1 VRPQILVAV
10 IWYVKSVDMGASR
23 PMILSMKDVRIRFG
37 RRLRELRAKR
47 KLSQEALSFEA
58 DLDRSYIG
66 QVERGEC
73 NISVENMAKLARA
86 LKVKLSDL
94 LRGV

>member
-1 VRPQILVAV
+1 MLV
-10 IWYVKSVDMGASR
+10 IWYVKSVDTKPSR
-23 PMILSMKDVRIRFG
+23 RMMLSMKDVRIRLG
-37 RRLRELRAKR
+37 RRLRELRTER

-86 LKVKLSDL
+86 LKVSLSDL

>member
-1 VRPQILVAV
+1 MMLAI
-10 IWYVKSVDMGASR
+10 
-23 PMILSMKDVRIRFG
+23 KDVRARFG
-37 RRLRELRAKR
+37 RRLRELRTAR

-73 NISVENMAKLARA
+73 NISIENMAKLARA

>member
-1 VRPQILVAV
+1 
-10 IWYVKSVDMGASR
+10 
-23 PMILSMKDVRIRFG
+23 MILAMKDVRLRFG
-37 RRLRELRAKR
+37 RRLRELRTKR

-73 NISVENMAKLARA
+73 NISLQNMAKLAKA
-86 LKVKLSDL
+86 LGTTLAELFRQV
-94 LRGV
+94 

>member
-1 VRPQILVAV
+1 
-10 IWYVKSVDMGASR
+10 M
-23 PMILSMKDVRIRFG
+23 MLSMKDVRMRFG
-37 RRLRELRAKR
+37 RRLRELRTER

-73 NISVENMAKLARA
+73 NISIENIAKLARA

>member
-1 VRPQILVAV
+1 MTVV
-10 IWYVKSVDMGASR
+10 WYVKSVDKGASR
-23 PMILSMKDVRIRFG
+23 PLILTMKDVRIRFG

-73 NISVENMAKLARA
+73 NISIENMAKLARA
-86 LKVKLSDL
+86 LKVKISDL

>member
-1 VRPQILVAV
+1 MVV
-10 IWYVKSVDMGASR
+10 IWYVKPVDIYPSWR
-23 PMILSMKDVRIRFG
+23 MIYHMADVKGRFG
-37 RRLRELRAKR
+37 RRLRELRLER
-47 KLSQEALSFEA
+47 GLSQEALSFEA

-73 NISVENMAKLARA
+73 NISIENMAKLARA

-94 LRGV
+94 LRGI

>member
-1 VRPQILVAV
+1 MANVRA
-10 IWYVKSVDMGASR
+10 
-23 PMILSMKDVRIRFG
+23 RFG
-37 RRLRELRAKR
+37 RRLRELRIQR

-73 NISVENMAKLARA
+73 NISIENMAKLARA

>member
-1 VRPQILVAV
+1 MMLYMANVRA
-10 IWYVKSVDMGASR
+10 
-23 PMILSMKDVRIRFG
+23 RFG
-37 RRLRELRAKR
+37 RRLRELRIKR

-73 NISVENMAKLARA
+73 NISLQNMGKLARA
-86 LKVKLSDL
+86 LKVRLSDL